1 MVLAFLLGLA
11 ARAVRSDLRL
21 PEALVSGLTV
31 YLLLAIGLKGG
42 AKLEGVVW
50 SEFLPVA
57 GAALLL
63 CLLIPVWTFLLLR
76 GVVRLSAVDAGAMA
90 AHYGSV
96 SAVTFGA
103 AITALEAGRIP
114 AEPFLPALLALME
127 GPGILVA
134 LLLVRIS
141 RPAAPGTSFAAA
153 FGPVLTELLT
163 SKGVV
168 LLVGGL
174 GIGFIS
180 GRSGFE
186 QVAPLFDTPFKGILM
201 LFLLELGLVT
211 GGRLSDLRRNGLGML
226 AFGVIM
232 PIVHGLLGVW
242 LGQKVG
248 LGVGGATI
256 LGTLAASASY
266 IAAPAAVRLAL
277 PEANPALYLTSSLAV
292 TFPFNVTVG
301 IPLYL
306 FWSQTLAGN

>member
-50 SEFLPVA
+50 AEFLPVA
-57 GAALLL
+57 GVAVLL
-63 CLLIPVWTFLLLR
+63 CLMIPIWTFLLLR
-76 GVVRLSAVDAGAMA
+76 GLAGLSAVDAGALA

-103 AITALEAGRIP
+103 AVTVLEAGKIGT
-114 AEPFLPALLALME
+114 EPFVPALLALME
-127 GPGILVA
+127 GPGILMA
-134 LLLVRIS
+134 LLLVRLS
-141 RPAAPGTSFAAA
+141 RPAAPGTSLAAT

-174 GIGFIS
+174 VIGLIS
-180 GRSGFE
+180 GRAGFE
-186 QVAPLFDTPFKGILM
+186 QVAPLFDTPFKGVLT

-211 GGRLSDLRRNGLGML
+211 GGRLADLRRNGFGML

-232 PIVHGLLGVW
+232 PLLHGMLGVW
-242 LGQKVG
+242 LGQKAG
-248 LGVGGATI
+248 LGVGGATV

-277 PEANPALYLTSSLAV
+277 PEANAALYLTSSLAV
-292 TFPFNVTVG
+292 TFPFNVTIG

-306 FWSQTLAGN
+306 QWSRFLAGV

>member
-1 MVLAFLLGLA
+1 MVLAFLLGLV
-11 ARAVRSDLRL
+11 ARFARSDLRL
-21 PEALVSGLTV
+21 PDALVSALTI

-42 AKLEGVVW
+42 AKLDGVAW
-50 SEFLPVA
+50 AQFLPVA
-57 GAALLL
+57 GVAVLL
-63 CLLIPVWTFLLLR
+63 CLLIPVWTFWLLR
-76 GVVRLSAVDAGAMA
+76 GVAGLSAVDAGALA

-103 AITALEAGRIP
+103 AVTMLDGAGVA
-114 AEPFLPALLALME
+114 AEPFMPALLALME

-134 LLLVRIS
+134 LLLVRMT
-141 RPAAPGTSFAAA
+141 AAPTASSPGRNAL
-153 FGPVLTELLT
+153 GPVVVELFT
-163 SKGVV
+163 SKGVI

-174 GIGFIS
+174 GIGLVS
-180 GRSGFE
+180 GRGGFE
-186 QVAPLFDTPFKGILM
+186 QVAPLFDPPFKGVLM

-211 GGRLSDLRRNGLGML
+211 GGRLADLRRNGLGML
-226 AFGVIM
+226 AFGVVM
-232 PIVHGLLGVW
+232 PILHGLLGVW
-242 LGQKVG
+242 LGQKAG

-292 TFPFNVTVG
+292 TFPFNVTIG

-306 FWSQTLAGN
+306 QWSRHLAAA

>member
-1 MVLAFLLGLA
+1 V
-11 ARAVRSDLRL
+11 ARFARSDLRL
-21 PEALVSGLTV
+21 PDALVSALTI

-42 AKLEGVVW
+42 AKLDGVAW
-50 SEFLPVA
+50 AQFLPVA
-57 GAALLL
+57 GVAVLL
-63 CLLIPVWTFLLLR
+63 CLLIPVWTFWLLR
-76 GVVRLSAVDAGAMA
+76 GVAGLSAVDAGALA

-103 AITALEAGRIP
+103 AVTMLDGAGVA
-114 AEPFLPALLALME
+114 AEPFMPALLALME

-134 LLLVRIS
+134 LLLVRMT
-141 RPAAPGTSFAAA
+141 AAPTASSPGRNAL
-153 FGPVLTELLT
+153 GPVVVELFT
-163 SKGVV
+163 SKGVI

-174 GIGFIS
+174 GIGLVS
-180 GRSGFE
+180 GRGGFE
-186 QVAPLFDTPFKGILM
+186 QVAPLFDPPFKGVLM

-211 GGRLSDLRRNGLGML
+211 GGRLADLRRNGLGML
-226 AFGVIM
+226 AFGVVM
-232 PIVHGLLGVW
+232 PILHGLLGVW
-242 LGQKVG
+242 LGQKAG

-292 TFPFNVTVG
+292 TFPFNVTIG

-306 FWSQTLAGN
+306 QWSRYLAAA